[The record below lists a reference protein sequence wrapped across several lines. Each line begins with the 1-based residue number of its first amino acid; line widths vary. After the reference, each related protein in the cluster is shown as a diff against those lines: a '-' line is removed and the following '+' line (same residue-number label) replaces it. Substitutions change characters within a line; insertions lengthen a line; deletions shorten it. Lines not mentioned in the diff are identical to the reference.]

1 MRRIEKALF
10 ALLIA
15 CLPYFTLFS
24 SSELRGLL
32 GGLTH
37 SVYNPGAH
45 QEPSLGP
52 SQGGCGSACCPN
64 QLAAVPRPQES
75 LLLSKP
81 HRPLCSPSLSP
92 ELLPEPSPW
101 LPCLPSCRCR
111 ANRTFCEGPWSLDE
125 MVR

>member
-52 SQGGCGSACCPN
+52 QQGGHGSACCPN
-64 QLAAVPRPQES
+64 QL
-75 LLLSKP
+75 LS
-81 HRPLCSPSLSP
+81 
-92 ELLPEPSPW
+92 
-101 LPCLPSCRCR
+101 
-111 ANRTFCEGPWSLDE
+111 
-125 MVR
+125 